1 MVTSPKSRLPLLVVV
16 LAKSVCRRFVQRGE
30 GFSPLGNF
38 IRCGIITALSRY
50 EVTQTFRRLHMRC
63 LLILLCLMF
72 ATSVANAQPR
82 EDFYIP
88 HVGQVLKD
96 HEPLPEFIQ
105 KAPMDVYAL
114 WARLHNQAALATAY
128 AKHDKRGYF
137 IPPTTVTTKQYRE
150 YSTATG
156 GRGLISLPNRY
167 DSNRSERTTTR
178 TYSRDTW
185 SGGPVLLINP
195 YFRN

>member
-1 MVTSPKSRLPLLVVV
+1 
-16 LAKSVCRRFVQRGE
+16 
-30 GFSPLGNF
+30 
-38 IRCGIITALSRY
+38 
-50 EVTQTFRRLHMRC
+50 MRC

-72 ATSVANAQPR
+72 ATSVANAEHIEPWL
-82 EDFYIP
+82 
-88 HVGQVLKD
+88 HGQVLKSHKTSPKFIQKVPMD
-96 HEPLPEFIQ
+96 VYAVQLLKCHEPLPEFIR
-105 KAPMDVYAL
+105 KAPLDVYAV
-114 WARLHNQAALATAY
+114 WAKLHNRVALTAAY
-128 AKHDKRGYF
+128 AKHDRRGYV

-156 GRGLISLPNRY
+156 GRGFFSLPTHY
-167 DSNRSERTTTR
+167 ESNRSERTITR

>member
-1 MVTSPKSRLPLLVVV
+1 MMVTSPKSRLPLLVVV

-38 IRCGIITALSRY
+38 IPSGIIAALGRY
-50 EVTQTFRRLHMRC
+50 GTIQTFWRLHMRC

-72 ATSVANAQPR
+72 ATSVANAHPR
-82 EDFYIP
+82 VS
-88 HVGQVLKD
+88 HVQVLNY
-96 HEPLPEFIQ
+96 HEPLPRYVQ
-105 KAPMDVYAL
+105 KESMAGYAE
-114 WARLHNQAALATAY
+114 WARLHNRAALQAAY
-128 AKHDKRGYF
+128 DKHDRLTYH
-137 IPPTTVTTKQYRE
+137 IPPTTVTTKQYSE

-156 GRGLISLPNRY
+156 RRGLFSLPNRY
-167 DSNRSERTTTR
+167 ESNRSERTITR